1 MMFNVHIDDL
11 LSEIKKFDIDE
22 IQNDVPGKI
31 LVRFNNYV
39 SIGEGH
45 FLSKIFSVLVSY
57 DNDNKVNSVV
67 LYLISDP
74 TKTQD
79 LWTHILHHGFLNLE
93 LYPIMIDE
101 DSLPIKLFLAPIK
114 Y

>member
-1 MMFNVHIDDL
+1 MMFDVHIDEL
-11 LSEIKKFDIDE
+11 LSEINKFDIEE
-22 IQNDVPGKI
+22 IKNDVTGKV

-45 FLSKIFSVLVSY
+45 YLSKIFSVLISCD
-57 DNDNKVNSVV
+57 DNMVKTVV

-74 TKTQD
+74 SKTQD
-79 LWTHILHHGFLNLE
+79 LWTYILNHGFLNLE